1 VLESKRETIQIPHSG
16 SDMAKKDKPA
26 QMLQEE
32 KPMAKKKSKEITA
45 KEMFN
50 RIIVVAELLSKSDA
64 AQN

>member
-1 VLESKRETIQIPHSG
+1 MTTKQKPEHMLREQKS
-16 SDMAKKDKPA
+16 
-26 QMLQEE
+26 
-32 KPMAKKKSKEITA
+32 MAKKKTKETTA